1 MAKKNDDGRS
11 SLSGISVIDETRSQ
25 IKIIE
30 GQSMASSSDVFEK
43 AIALLY
49 ALMPEDKNDRKPLD
63 LVVKEAIETINAK
76 SDLTDS

>member
-1 MAKKNDDGRS
+1 MAKNNGRK

-30 GQSMASSSDVFEK
+30 GQSMASSSDVFEQ

-63 LVVKEAIETINAK
+63 LVVREAVETIK
-76 SDLTDS
+76 GKCD